1 MGNPAAPE
9 PEGRR
14 RDSLAEWLS
23 LRAAADVAARSTAL
37 TELIVD
43 RLADVRPLRILDLGT
58 GTGSNIRYLA
68 PKLGGEQQWLAVDKD
83 PALLTEAAKEGPSI
97 GPGVRVETRALD
109 LGTAD
114 APEIFAGRHLVT
126 ASALLDL
133 VSERWIRWVAAEC
146 RRAGACALFA
156 ITYNGRNECD
166 PPDAM
171 DTTVFDLFNRHQV
184 TDKGLAGTAAG
195 PYATDVARRAF
206 NDLGFDVR
214 VEPSDWQIDRA
225 EGELQRQLI
234 EGWASAAAE
243 IAPGQADTIEA
254 WKQRRLEHVAA
265 GRSRIVVG
273 HYDLSAVRNRES

>member
-1 MGNPAAPE
+1 MW
-9 PEGRR
+9 
-14 RDSLAEWLS
+14 LA
-23 LRAAADVAARSTAL
+23 LRQAADVAARSTAL

-43 RLADVRPLRILDLGT
+43 HVSDVRPLRVLDLGT

-68 PKLGGEQQWLAVDKD
+68 PALGGEQQWLAVDKD
-83 PALLTEAAKEGPSI
+83 PVLLAEAANAGQSI
-97 GPGVRVETRALD
+97 AAGVHIETRAID
-109 LGTAD
+109 LGAVDT
-114 APEIFAGRHLVT
+114 PEIFAGRHLVT

-156 ITYNGRNECD
+156 INYNGRNECD
-166 PPDAM
+166 PPDAT

-195 PYATDVARRAF
+195 PYATEVARRAF

-214 VEPSDWQIDRA
+214 VESSDWQLDRSEA
-225 EGELQRQLI
+225 ELQRQLV
-234 EGWASAAAE
+234 EGWAFAAAE
-243 IAPGQADTIEA
+243 VAPEQVESIEA
-254 WKQRRLEHVAA
+254 WKQRRVDHIAA

-273 HYDLSAVRNRES
+273 HYDVSAIRNRE